1 MTEATFPLPP
11 HFMQWLAPEPTLKK
25 LGVTFAGDKDV
36 DVGDREVWVGGL
48 PKEGDWCRW
57 T

>member
-36 DVGDREVWVGGL
+36 DVGDREVWVGGI